1 MEQFVPLHAV
11 RSAITAIAELLVI
24 AYLRKGLDG
33 GKFNMAS
40 VCFDQRWLCWFLL
53 NRLILQRIT
62 RSVVLFCCTFLK
74 VYSSN
79 RSYISYKWWIHGH
92 RWPGFVGAVRLL

>member
-1 MEQFVPLHAV
+1 MEQFVLLQAV

-40 VCFDQRWLCWFLL
+40 VCFDQRWLC
-53 NRLILQRIT
+53 
-62 RSVVLFCCTFLK
+62 
-74 VYSSN
+74 
-79 RSYISYKWWIHGH
+79 
-92 RWPGFVGAVRLL
+92 